1 MIVSLSSKAPL
12 RDDPL
17 LLPGVFLLK
26 CAASLASLADAGELQ
41 DIIARRNRAAT
52 SNRLRARS
60 TAGDRKMQDVRRV
73 HRELEKDKAKGLCT
87 KLVYV

>member
-12 RDDPL
+12 RDDILLPL
-17 LLPGVFLLK
+17 LVFILK

-41 DIIARRNRAAT
+41 DIIACRDRAAT

-60 TAGDRKMQDVRRV
+60 TPGDRKMQDVRRI
-73 HRELEKDKAKGLCT
+73 HRELEN
-87 KLVYV
+87 

>member
-26 CAASLASLADAGELQ
+26 CAASLALADVGELQ

-73 HRELEKDKAKGLCT
+73 HRELEKDKAKGHCT
-87 KLVYV
+87 KLVCV